1 MFPGRGEIRFGNDPD
16 TEKTIEMAPPRL
28 ADPPP
33 RRKPPARRSEPAE
46 SVDPIDFDD
55 DDDEDEEPEA
65 KDSNGGSFWR
75 ELPVLIAVALGLA
88 LLIKAFLVQAFFI
101 PSASMENTLQIGDR
115 VLVNKVIYHI
125 RPVKR
130 GDIIVFNGL
139 DSWDPEVKYA
149 EPSNPVQGF
158 FQWIGRAFG
167 FVPGEK
173 DYIKRVIG
181 VPGDQVRCCD
191 AQGRVTVNGQALEE
205 SEYLYPGD
213 EPSAQPF
220 KYTIPEGRLWVMG
233 DHRSLSYDSRQ
244 HLGDEGR
251 GSIPEDKVIGRAFV
265 VVWPTSRWQTLP
277 IPKTFD
283 QPGLGAAPASGGK
296 AGSETTAQSRGAEKP
311 SALTTAMSAA
321 LPATPLALGFVG
333 AVPITLL
340 NRRRRLRKLRRIALK
355 KKEAARAGA
364 ADRDGVDEEASSSQE

>member
-1 MFPGRGEIRFGNDPD
+1 MFPGRAESRAGRNPD
-16 TEKTIEMAPPRL
+16 AEKTMEIAA
-28 ADPPP
+28 ADPI
-33 RRKPPARRSEPAE
+33 E
-46 SVDPIDFDD
+46 SVDPLDSDEDD
-55 DDDEDEEPEA
+55 D
-65 KDSNGGSFWR
+65 KDSEARESRPGSFWR

-130 GDIIVFNGL
+130 GDIVVFNGL
-139 DSWDPEVKYA
+139 DSWDPEVNYA

-191 AQGRVTVNGQALEE
+191 SQGRVTVNGQALEE
-205 SEYLYPGD
+205 SSYLFPGD

-220 KYTIPEGRLWVMG
+220 KFTIPEGRLWVMG

-244 HLGDEGR
+244 HLGDAGR
-251 GSIPEDKVIGRAFV
+251 GSIPESRVIGRAFV
-265 VVWPTSRWQTLP
+265 VVWPAARWQSLK
-277 IPKTFD
+277 IPQTFD
-283 QPGLGAAPASGGK
+283 QPGLGAA
-296 AGSETTAQSRGAEKP
+296 AEK
-311 SALTTAMSAA
+311 M
-321 LPATPLALGFVG
+321 LPATPVALGFVG
-333 AVPITLL
+333 AVPITWL
-340 NRRRRLRKLRRIALK
+340 NRRRRLRRWRRQAP
-355 KKEAARAGA
+355 AAVSRATPAPKRHGHSGG
-364 ADRDGVDEEASSSQE
+364 DGTGGDAEDADEEPAPRD